1 MKTMYSILV
10 LSILFLTASCDE
22 TQKAINTAGNVQLNG
37 NYKINEVKGENYSS
51 KELVLSFDALNKSV
65 NATTECNNMF
75 GTYSI
80 DLYAIDF
87 SDMASTKKY
96 CEGKME
102 AEKEL
107 NDVFNSA
114 GSYSLE
120 NGILQL
126 FSAND
131 RSLLLTATKV
141 RDTNG
146 N

>member
-1 MKTMYSILV
+1 MKAMYSFLV
-10 LSILFLTASCDE
+10 VSILILTVSCDE
-22 TQKAINTAGNVQLNG
+22 TKKAINTAGNVQLNG
-37 NYKINEVKGENYSS
+37 NYDIKEVMGENYAS
-51 KELVLSFDALNKSV
+51 KDLVLSFDALNKSV

-75 GTYSI
+75 GTYTI
-80 DLYAIDF
+80 DLYALNF
-87 SDMASTKKY
+87 GEMASTKKY

-102 AEKEL
+102 AEEKLGE
-107 NDVFNSA
+107 VFQNT

-120 NGILQL
+120 SGALQL

-141 RDTNG
+141 RETNE

>member
-1 MKTMYSILV
+1 MKTIYSILV
-10 LSILFLTASCDE
+10 LSVLILTVSCDE

-37 NYKINEVKGENYSS
+37 NYNINEVMGENYTS
-51 KELVLSFDALNKSV
+51 KDLVISFDALNKSV

-75 GTYSI
+75 GTYTI
-80 DLYAIDF
+80 DLYALNF
-87 SDMASTKKY
+87 GEMASTKKY

-102 AEKEL
+102 AEEKLGE
-107 NDVFNSA
+107 VFEKT

-120 NGILQL
+120 SGVLQL

-141 RDTNG
+141 RQTNE

>member
-1 MKTMYSILV
+1 MKTIYSLLV
-10 LSILFLTASCDE
+10 LSVLILTTSCDE

-37 NYKINEVKGENYSS
+37 NYKINEVMGENYAS
-51 KELVLSFDALNKSV
+51 KELVLTFDALNKSI

-80 DLYAIDF
+80 DLYALKF
-87 SDMASTKKY
+87 GEMASTKKY

-102 AEKEL
+102 AEEKLGEIFE
-107 NDVFNSA
+107 NT

-120 NGILQL
+120 SGVLQL

-141 RDTNG
+141 RQTNE